1 MRNLSRFL
9 ILVSCL
15 VLCLSLLSACR
26 SKADAPE
33 LWSVLQLADAMLDS
47 QPDAETLYAIL
58 PGDGL
63 FAPYLR
69 DSYQLG
75 DVQPADGVL
84 LVSGGVSAQELA
96 VLRFGTEA
104 EAAAAQ
110 TALEDYIARRE
121 VEYAG
126 YFPEEAE
133 MLGASLAFRSGCTA
147 ALAICPQP
155 DEARRAF
162 LGCAERE
169 PPAEAPVFPPYAPE
183 PSPTP
188 APTPVQAEAEWHYDE
203 QRLLNALQSGSS
215 DGLAEKDAAILRA
228 VRSVIGLCIFEDMSD
243 CEKALAIHD
252 WIIYNAEYDANTL
265 SQLPDFREDPDS
277 GNPYGL
283 LINRKGICLGYTSAF
298 QLLMD
303 VLGVECISVDGEAG
317 GRSGDW
323 EAHAWNMIRLDGDW
337 YVVDCT
343 WDDPLV
349 SVEIGREQHHRYF
362 NVTSDF
368 IRAHRHRWDETAVP
382 EATAVKYAWQG

>member
-1 MRNLSRFL
+1 MQNLCRYTA
-9 ILVSCL
+9 LVFCL
-15 VLCLSLLSACR
+15 VLCLSLLSACGLR
-26 SKADAPE
+26 TAAPGA
-33 LWSVLQLADAMLDS
+33 WSVLQLADAMLDS
-47 QPDAETLYAIL
+47 QPGAETLYAIL

-63 FAPYLR
+63 FVPYLR
-69 DSYQLG
+69 DSYRLG
-75 DVQPADGVL
+75 DVQPTDGIL
-84 LVSGGVSAQELA
+84 LVSGGVSAQEIA
-96 VLRFGTEA
+96 VLRFGTADEA
-104 EAAAAQ
+104 IAAE
-110 TALEDYIARRE
+110 TALSSYIASRE
-121 VEYAG
+121 AEYAG

-155 DEARRAF
+155 GEARRAF

-169 PPAEAPVFPPYAPE
+169 PPAEEPVFPRYAAE
-183 PSPTP
+183 P
-188 APTPVQAEAEWHYDE
+188 APTPTPAQAEEEWHYDE
-203 QRLLNALQSGSS
+203 QRLLNALQSG
-215 DGLAEKDAAILRA
+215 GAAVLPEKDAAILSA
-228 VRSVIGLCIFEDMSD
+228 VRSVIGLCISGDMSD

-252 WIIYNAEYDANTL
+252 WIVYNAEYDANTL

-277 GNPYGL
+277 DNPYGL
-283 LINRKGICLGYTSAF
+283 LVNRKGICLGYVTAF

-303 VLGVECISVDGEAG
+303 VLGVECISVQGESCG
-317 GRSGDW
+317 SSSVW

-349 SVEIGREQHHRYF
+349 SVELGPVLRHRYF

-368 IRAHRHRWDETAVP
+368 ILEHSHRWDETAVP